1 MKTQNPHTRRWTT
14 ARTTRLGLAI
24 VAPMAATKAAPVSP
38 AVTAARQIN
47 PTTVEIVLTEE
58 KRLTLDF
65 YGGGVQNGRYSHK
78 GHQIAIENQNGWTDG
93 GVASP
98 NPFYW
103 SKQGYGILWHT
114 FKPGTYDFGA
124 ATKGEVRIS
133 HEADYLDIFVM
144 VDATPAALLRDFYQL
159 TGDPVL
165 LPKFGFYQGTSM
177 PTTGTSGKRTRRES
191 CLKTANA
198 TRKARRTRAASRSPS
213 TGKKQP
219 SIFRPSGDRSLP

>member
-1 MKTQNPHTRRWTT
+1 MKTQNPHIRRWTT

-103 SKQGYGILWHT
+103 STQGYGILWHT

-144 VDATPAALLRDFYQL
+144 VDALLQRDLVKEVREISPRPRRAGHLDQPL
-159 TGDPVL
+159 VSEDEVGW
-165 LPKFGFYQGTSM
+165 
-177 PTTGTSGKRTRRES
+177 RTQDFRLFR
-191 CLKTANA
+191 
-198 TRKARRTRAASRSPS
+198 PS
-213 TGKKQP
+213 TGGLSEVRDHRWQ
-219 SIFRPSGDRSLP
+219 G